1 MYTREACVFLCM
13 NVCVRREGLQ
23 QNMVAWNLSL
33 QQERERER
41 EIGRERGTL
50 YEDCKRKK
58 LNNKDIIRQQY
69 YRGKVLTDKKSKR
82 KFIFRKS
89 CVCKKKKKNH
99 LWYHLVWEAVGSPQQ
114 VCIITTCV
122 TLLMSAYAFQVFY
135 VFEGTHR
142 HL

>member
-33 QQERERER
+33 QQER
-41 EIGRERGTL
+41 GRERGTL

-58 LNNKDIIRQQY
+58 LNNKDMIRQQY

-82 KFIFRKS
+82 KCIFRKR
-89 CVCKKKKKNH
+89 CVCVRKRKKSFMVSVGLGSSRITTAGVYNH
-99 LWYHLVWEAVGSPQQ
+99 NLCNSIN
-114 VCIITTCV
+114 VCICISSILC
-122 TLLMSAYAFQVFY
+122 FW
-135 VFEGTHR
+135 GHP
-142 HL
+142 